1 MCLYLFKPAPYE
13 VKPKNR
19 SHNAKSRENGEMGGG
34 EQIIFSLLLER
45 RASLVQEMQLMTK
58 ISFRFPGPMMPA
70 REMAA
75 IISGKARNL
84 SVMGMNSSSSCLL
97 FAVSCFQVDTP
108 GCQGFFNGLAQGPER
123 AQRLDRILKHDLGM
137 FYQGLM
143 YGVPG
148 FRE

>member
-1 MCLYLFKPAPYE
+1 
-13 VKPKNR
+13 
-19 SHNAKSRENGEMGGG
+19 MGGG

-97 FAVSCFQVDTP
+97 FAFHVSRSIPRAARGSSMDWPRVL
-108 GCQGFFNGLAQGPER
+108 NGLNVWTGS
-123 AQRLDRILKHDLGM
+123 
-137 FYQGLM
+137 
-143 YGVPG
+143 
-148 FRE
+148 

>member
-1 MCLYLFKPAPYE
+1 MEKLRSLNKPAPYE

-45 RASLVQEMQLMTK
+45 RAYLVQEMPLMTK

-75 IISGKARNL
+75 IISGKARNM
-84 SVMGMNSSSSCLL
+84 SVMGMNSSSS
-97 FAVSCFQVDTP
+97 VSGFMFP
-108 GCQGFFNGLAQGPER
+108 GRYPGLPGVLQWGPES
-123 AQRLDRILKHDLGM
+123 
-137 FYQGLM
+137 
-143 YGVPG
+143 
-148 FRE
+148 